1 MSAQILCSTVM
12 KNITLKIDDQTYQKA
27 RVRAAEEG
35 TSVSAMVREF
45 LISLEQERNN
55 PARSESDR
63 VERLL
68 KLYEEADSQAPEQ
81 KAAAWTFNRDEC
93 YEERLR

>member
-1 MSAQILCSTVM
+1 M
-12 KNITLKIDDQTYQKA
+12 KNITLKIDDETYQKA

-35 TSVSAMVREF
+35 TSLSAMVREF
-45 LISLEQERNN
+45 LIALEQKNADRTQ
-55 PARSESDR
+55 SESAR

-68 KLYEEADSQAPEQ
+68 KLYEEADAEAPGQ
-81 KAAAWTFNRDEC
+81 KTAAWTFNRNEC